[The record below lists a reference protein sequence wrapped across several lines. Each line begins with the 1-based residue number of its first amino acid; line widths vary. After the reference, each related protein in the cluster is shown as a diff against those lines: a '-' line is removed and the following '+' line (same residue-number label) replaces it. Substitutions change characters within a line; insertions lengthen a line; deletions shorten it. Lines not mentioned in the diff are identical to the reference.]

1 MDREQTYIKALG
13 QAVRE
18 LRKAKGF
25 SQESFADAVGL
36 HRTYMGAIERGEQNL
51 TIKNIV
57 KVSDTLGIEPSKL
70 LTEAENLLQG

>member
-1 MDREQTYIKALG
+1 MDAEQTYVTALG
-13 QAVRE
+13 HAVRA
-18 LRKAKGF
+18 LRKTAGF

-57 KVSDTLGIEPSKL
+57 RVADTLDIQPSQL
-70 LTEAENLLQG
+70 LAEAEALLE

>member
-1 MDREQTYIKALG
+1 MTNTEDTYTKALG
-13 QAVRE
+13 QAVRV
-18 LRKAKGF
+18 LRKTADY

-57 KVSDTLGIEPSKL
+57 RVAETLKIRPSELLAEAEKL
-70 LTEAENLLQG
+70 L

>member
-1 MDREQTYIKALG
+1 MTNTEDTYTKALG
-13 QAVRE
+13 KAVRA
-18 LRKAKGF
+18 LRKEADY

-57 KVSDTLGIEPSKL
+57 RVAETLKIKPSEL
-70 LTEAENLLQG
+70 LAAAEKML

>member
-1 MDREQTYIKALG
+1 MDAEQTYVTALG
-13 QAVRE
+13 QAVRA
-18 LRKAKGF
+18 LRKAAGF

-57 KVSDTLGIEPSKL
+57 RVAETLDIQPSVLLEEAQKL
-70 LTEAENLLQG
+70 L

>member
-1 MDREQTYIKALG
+1 MSKEESYVKALG

-25 SQESFADAVGL
+25 SQESFADEVGV

-51 TIKNIV
+51 TVRNIV
-57 KVSDTLGIEPSKL
+57 KVADTLGMAPSEL
-70 LTEAENLLQG
+70 LAKAEELIKG

>member
-1 MDREQTYIKALG
+1 MDTQEEKYTKALG
-13 QAVRE
+13 QAVRS
-18 LRKAKGF
+18 LRKTADY

-57 KVSDTLGIEPSKL
+57 RVAETLKIKPSELLAEAEKL
-70 LTEAENLLQG
+70 L

>member
-1 MDREQTYIKALG
+1 MTKTEDTYTKALG
-13 QAVRE
+13 QAVRV
-18 LRKAKGF
+18 LRKAADY

-57 KVSDTLGIEPSKL
+57 RVAETLKIKPSEL
-70 LTEAENLLQG
+70 LTEAEKLL